1 VDTFF
6 DEPLEQS
13 KVKSQIVANYFD
25 AWANIII
32 SHVLKIAYVDL
43 FAGPGYYQDD
53 TPSTPILILKKV
65 LKSPKI
71 AQKLYIEFNDKKKLH
86 IKSLEKA
93 ILELDGI
100 ERMAHPVTF
109 SSMTITKDI
118 AEHYNNKNLPST
130 LFFFDPWG
138 YKGLTPEL
146 IGATIKD
153 WASEC
158 ILFFNYNRIN
168 MDIDNKIVNRNV
180 NELFGE
186 KRAYQLR
193 VRLDRRS
200 PYEREQKIIREFCG
214 LLEQMGAKYT
224 LPFCFR
230 HRSKDQTSHYII
242 HASKHPKGYGLMKE
256 IMEPYSIK
264 DADGVPAFT
273 FDPKGQLTLNFNRPL
288 RELCRLLLKEFVGE
302 SLEAGKIYANHQTK
316 TRFTKRNYKDAL
328 LLLEEEGKIS
338 VDVPVVKRPM
348 KKGKPTM
355 GDKRVIT
362 FL

>member
-6 DEPLEQS
+6 DEQFEQS

-32 SHVLKIAYVDL
+32 SHVQKIAYVDL
-43 FAGPGYYQDD
+43 FAGPGYYQDG
-53 TPSTPILILKKV
+53 TPSTPILILQKV

-71 AQKLYIEFNDKKKLH
+71 TQKIYVEFNDKEKSH
-86 IKSLEKA
+86 IKSLEQA
-93 ILELDGI
+93 ILKLYEI
-100 ERMAHPVTF
+100 EKLAHPVVF

-118 AEHYNNKNLPST
+118 AEHYNNKPST

-146 IGATIKD
+146 IGATIKG

-168 MDIDNKIVNRNV
+168 MDLNNKIVNLNI
-180 NELFGE
+180 NELLGE
-186 KRAYQLR
+186 KRADQLR
-193 VRLDRRS
+193 VRLDGLL
-200 PYEREQKIIREFCG
+200 PYEREQEMIREFCD
-214 LLEQMGAKYT
+214 LLKQMGAKYT

-264 DADGVPAFT
+264 DDDGVPAFT

-348 KKGKPTM
+348 KKGRPTI